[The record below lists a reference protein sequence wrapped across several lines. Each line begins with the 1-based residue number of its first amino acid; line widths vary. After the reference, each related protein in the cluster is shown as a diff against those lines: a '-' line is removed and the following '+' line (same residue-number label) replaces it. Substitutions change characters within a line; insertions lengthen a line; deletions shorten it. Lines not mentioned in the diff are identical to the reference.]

1 MKPKF
6 KDTLSWQQAQ
16 VLMQP
21 TFIRVLDN
29 LRKELERSSWQGSYQ
44 EIETPIPG
52 YQLRLTRQERSIEIN
67 IWDLCFQICFRDY
80 NPKRVD
86 ESPNTIAA
94 TQLVEIDTNLL
105 DETGK
110 QVDWHCLETK
120 TQELIQKLFASLP
133 AENK

>member
-6 KDTLSWQQAQ
+6 KDTLSWEQAQ

-29 LRKELERSSWQGSYQ
+29 LRKELERSSWQGTYQ

-52 YQLRLTRQERSIEIN
+52 YQLCLSRNERSIAIN
-67 IWDLCFQICFRDY
+67 IWDLCFQVCFRDY
-80 NPKRVD
+80 NLDRV
-86 ESPNTIAA
+86 EGSQNSIAA
-94 TQLVEIDTNLL
+94 TQLVEIDTDLL

-110 QVDWHCLETK
+110 AVDWQSLETK
-120 TQELIQKLFASLP
+120 TQHLVKQVFANLP
-133 AENK
+133 

>member
-29 LRKELERSSWQGSYQ
+29 LRKELETSSWQGNYQ
-44 EIETPIPG
+44 EITTPIPG
-52 YQLRLTRQERSIEIN
+52 YQLSLSQKERSVEIN
-67 IWDLCFQICFRDY
+67 IWDLCFQICFCDY
-80 NPKRVD
+80 NPIRAD
-86 ESPNTIAA
+86 ESEDEAAA

-105 DETGK
+105 DETGRD
-110 QVDWHCLETK
+110 VDWQRLETK
-120 TQELIQKLFASLP
+120 TQQLIKEVFASLP